1 MRIAVLS
8 DIHSNLRALDAVLAS
23 LGSVDRIWHLGDVVG
38 YGPDPDAVVE
48 RLGQVHALGVMGN
61 HDLVASGAEGLDWFN
76 SDARRAAEWTR
87 IHSTPQTRAY
97 LAALPQERVEQTP
110 AGEFTLVHGSP
121 REPIW
126 EYVDSP
132 RVAEDNLAALKTP
145 FCLVGHLHVPL
156 AFRPRRP
163 GDSRM
168 EMRLA
173 APDGRIG
180 LGGGPLILN
189 PGGVGQ
195 PRDGDPRAAFLV
207 IDTDSGEAVWR
218 RVEYEVE
225 ATQRAMLQ
233 AGLPP
238 ALAAR
243 LRFGQ

>member
-8 DIHSNLRALDAVLAS
+8 DVHSNLRALDAVLAS
-23 LGSVDRIWHLGDVVG
+23 LRSVDRIWHLGDVVG

-48 RLGQVHALGVMGN
+48 RLAEVHALGVMGN
-61 HDLVASGAEGLDWFN
+61 HDLVVSGAEGLDWFN

-97 LAALPQERVEQTP
+97 LAALPHKLVERTP

-132 RVAEDNLAALKTP
+132 RVAGENLAALATP

-156 AFRPRRP
+156 AFRPRRAGASMTMAVGQP
-163 GDSRM
+163 G
-168 EMRLA
+168 
-173 APDGRIG
+173 GRIP
-180 LGGGPLILN
+180 LGDGPLILN

-195 PRDGDPRAAFLV
+195 PRDGDPRAAFMV

-218 RVEYEVE
+218 RVEYPVE
-225 ATQRAMLQ
+225 ATQKAMLE